1 MLVTFNSRAGE
12 ITMFGDV
19 AERFLNIIGKNL
31 GRQGVISVEQI
42 PEAITRLK
50 QAIDIDKAQ
59 QSKESEVNER
69 QQDDKISVD
78 EEEPVTMAARVF
90 PLIQLLER
98 SQEEES
104 PVTWGS

>member
-12 ITMFGDV
+12 ITMFRDV
-19 AERFLNIIGKNL
+19 AERLLNIIGKNL

-50 QAIDIDKAQ
+50 QAIDIDTTQ
-59 QSKESEVNER
+59 QSKVNER